1 MTTRKPILGAA
12 IALLLSVAPQAPLLA
27 QATASFTAS
36 DDYMIEIDG
45 KSSATVSLYWSQ
57 AARAFLI
64 VAKELP
70 TPLLVEPVSRQVRS
84 VPLVKLASRPDG
96 SVGILEGAALT
107 PRAVI
112 DTSQGLASFTVDGRA
127 IRVVEKPP
135 LVGWQT
141 PAGLVSYSPKYGERA
156 DAYTPQA
163 KAVADLRG
171 RQDDVRLTVFF
182 GSWCPF
188 CQQKVPMVMKLARE
202 LAGSSVKIDFY
213 GLPRNISSDPQ
224 AKKYAVKSVPTGIV
238 FVGGREVGRITAD
251 AWASPEA
258 SLAKILSR

>member
-1 MTTRKPILGAA
+1 MTTRTWTFGAT
-12 IALLLSVAPQAPLLA
+12 IALLLSMTIASPLLA
-27 QATASFTAS
+27 QAASSFTAS
-36 DDYMIEIDG
+36 EDYMVEIDG
-45 KSSATVSLYWSQ
+45 KTTSTANLYWSQ

-84 VPLVKLASRPDG
+84 VPLVKLASRADG

-107 PRAVI
+107 PKAVI
-112 DTSQGLASFTVDGRA
+112 DTTQGLASFNVDGRA
-127 IRVVEKPP
+127 IRVVDKPP

-141 PAGLVSYSPKYGERA
+141 PATLNTYSPKYGERA
-156 DAYTPQA
+156 DAYTLQA
-163 KAVADLRG
+163 KAVGELRG
-171 RQDDVRLTVFF
+171 RKDDVRLTVFF

-202 LAGSSVKIDFY
+202 LAGSGVKIDFY

-224 AKKYAVKSVPTGIV
+224 AKKYGVKAVPTGIV
-238 FVGGREVGRITAD
+238 FVSGKEVGRITAD
-251 AWASPEA
+251 AWASPES
-258 SLAKILSR
+258 SLAKILSQ